1 MIMFLQPARRN
12 VGMGNILT
20 DITSVLFAPLTADVN
35 SAIVDVRN
43 ALTVITI
50 LSGIGAVTGVIALVN
65 KR

>member
-1 MIMFLQPARRN
+1 MFLQPARRN